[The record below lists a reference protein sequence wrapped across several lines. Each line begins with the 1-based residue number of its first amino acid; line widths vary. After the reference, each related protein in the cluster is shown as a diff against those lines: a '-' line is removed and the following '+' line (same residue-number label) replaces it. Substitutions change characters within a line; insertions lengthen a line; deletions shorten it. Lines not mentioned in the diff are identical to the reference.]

1 MKRQALSFVL
11 AFVTVAL
18 GACSSSDSADAPT
31 DTAPGSAGVGGSS
44 GGSGGSTG
52 NTGGSSVVGGSAGTG
67 ATVNTGGSTQGP
79 GGSGGVTAGAAG
91 TAGAGTGG
99 GTGGST
105 VAPDAAAGGAQPAKD
120 AAADTATGGKGGAPA
135 PDAAPK
141 DGGVAPPLPGADA
154 HAPFKVLVYTYT
166 AGFRHTDGI
175 SGGIQAIRE
184 LGQANGFGVDIKGTT
199 PDANGTYLDSSPA
212 NAADMAYFTAAN
224 LAQYKVIV
232 FLHTTTN
239 PGSQTSVIL
248 DAAGKAAFK
257 DYINKGGGFIG
268 VHSAA
273 DCEYFW
279 PWYHDLLG
287 ATFKSHGVSS
297 TAPTHIEDRVHPASA
312 GLPDPWVGFTEE
324 WYNFTTDPRPTVH
337 TLARLDDNYQ
347 GNPNPMGD
355 HPVLW
360 CKEFDGGRSFYTA
373 RGHWK
378 SAFSEPAMRSS
389 LLGGILWAAG
399 VVQADCSLPK

>member
-1 MKRQALSFVL
+1 MKRRALTFVL
-11 AFVTVAL
+11 ASMILAA
-18 GACSSSDSADAPT
+18 GACSSSDSADPPT
-31 DTAPGSAGVGGSS
+31 
-44 GGSGGSTG
+44 GST
-52 NTGGSSVVGGSAGTG
+52 SGSAGTG
-67 ATVNTGGSTQGP
+67 GSSAGP
-79 GGSGGVTAGAAG
+79 GGSGGSAGVAGNGGAGATANAGGATQAAGGSGGATAGAAG
-91 TAGAGTGG
+91 AAGTGSSAGAG
-99 GTGGST
+99 GST
-105 VAPDAAAGGAQPAKD
+105 NAPDAAAGGSPPAND
-120 AAADTATGGKGGAPA
+120 AGAGGAAGKGGAGGA
-135 PDAAPK
+135 DAAPK
-141 DGGVAPPLPGADA
+141 DGGVAPPPPGPDG
-154 HAPFKVLVYTYT
+154 HSPFKVLVYTHT

-175 SGGIQAIRE
+175 SGGIKAIRE

-199 PDANGTYLDSSPA
+199 PDANGNYLDTSPT
-212 NAADMAYFTAAN
+212 NAADMAYFTTAN
-224 LAQYKVIV
+224 LAQYAVIV

-239 PGSQTSVIL
+239 PGSQASVIL

-257 DYINKGGGFIG
+257 DYINKGGGFVGI
-268 VHSAA
+268 HSAA

-297 TAPTHIEDRVHPASA
+297 TAPVHIEDRGHPASA

-324 WYNFTTDPRPTVH
+324 WYNFTANPRPTVH

-360 CKEFDGGRSFYTA
+360 CKVFDGGRSFYTA
-373 RGHWK
+373 RGHWGT
-378 SAFSEPAMRSS
+378 SFAEPAARAS
-389 LLGGILWAAG
+389 LLGGIMWAAG